1 MAWIFYMLSS
11 YGLFFWTTKSIKYSG
26 ITPIGEYLIGIILLT
41 IFVSVIWKKDH
52 SKKMRDGVIIAA
64 LFMNIG
70 LSIAYRMSE
79 ESKGFLSLIN
89 LRKTYA
95 GDLIMM
101 LLVFL
106 LVYSVVRWTKIYK
119 FKTVNILILIG
130 LPTVIFGARLSG
142 HMVGGSYLY
151 FAGIMIFGWV
161 LFGFPFVAAFLID
174 QKEDFYWNGNVRN
187 LSWNLMLLLL
197 YTFILYIGC
206 VVCNEFGLLL
216 ILGLTTTVLFFIRC
230 KNGFTKIFYTVAC
243 AGGALLAGFKITHLW
258 ERILIWLHPSAVY
271 GDANLGEKAESIL
284 YLFRHIYQM
293 GWWGNGIGNLPKS
306 IYPTLNTDHALVT
319 LMNDYSVWMAISVL
333 LLGIIFV
340 RWMLF
345 RAESLCTYDRY
356 LNLTCALIVCFI
368 ILIDVASNLGSFI
381 TAGIGFPW
389 ISDGSSV
396 NIMLTGLMAV
406 HCGLLGKK
414 VNTYAQ
420 NETQTF

>member
-1 MAWIFYMLSS
+1 
-11 YGLFFWTTKSIKYSG
+11 
-26 ITPIGEYLIGIILLT
+26 
-41 IFVSVIWKKDH
+41 
-52 SKKMRDGVIIAA
+52 MRDGVIIAA

-79 ESKGFLSLIN
+79 ESKGFLSLAN

-101 LLVFL
+101 LLMFL
-106 LVYSVVRWTKIYK
+106 LVYSVVRWTKIYR
-119 FKTVNILILIG
+119 FRTINILILIG
-130 LPTVIFGARLSG
+130 LPTVIFGARLSS

-230 KNGFTKIFYTVAC
+230 KNGFTKIFYTAVC

-333 LLGIIFV
+333 LLSVIFV

-345 RAESLCTYDRY
+345 RTENLCT
-356 LNLTCALIVCFI
+356 
-368 ILIDVASNLGSFI
+368 
-381 TAGIGFPW
+381 
-389 ISDGSSV
+389 
-396 NIMLTGLMAV
+396 
-406 HCGLLGKK
+406 
-414 VNTYAQ
+414 
-420 NETQTF
+420 